1 MPNKMRKLAPGA
13 TRRYRFPQLG
23 QVGEGEPSEQ
33 ERFESGYQQGLEQGQ
48 DQGYQEGYQQ
58 GLTSGLIEGESRG
71 LAQGQARG
79 LAQGLAQ
86 GRASFDEA
94 MQPFT
99 RLQQQWESLCRARM
113 LQQKQVLAQ
122 LVEQVARRVI
132 QAEFTLNPQQVLS
145 QVEQALATLPAQP
158 EELTIYL
165 NEGDRRRLAEL
176 GVTQCAGWPL
186 QQDGALAIGDA
197 RLETRAEVIEVNTA
211 ERLDACLD
219 KINCALDASLNG

>member
-33 ERFESGYQQGLEQGQ
+33 EQFEFGYQQGMEQGQ
-48 DQGYQEGYQQ
+48 DLGYQEGYQQ

-71 LAQGQARG
+71 VAQGQARG
-79 LAQGLAQ
+79 LAQGLAE
-86 GRASFDEA
+86 GRGSFDQA
-94 MQPFT
+94 MVPFEK
-99 RLQQQWESLCRARM
+99 LQQQWDSLCRARM

-132 QAEFTLNPQQVLS
+132 QAEFTLNPQQVLT
-145 QVEQALATLPAQP
+145 QVEQALASLPSQP
-158 EELTIYL
+158 EELVIYL

-176 GVTQCAGWPL
+176 GVTRCAGWPL
-186 QQDGALAIGDA
+186 QQDAALAMGDA
-197 RLETRAEVIEVNTA
+197 RLETQAAVIEVNTA

-219 KINCALDASLNG
+219 KINNALDASLNG